1 MRSMRH
7 KLETVTAA
15 FLFLGCSATCVAQQ
29 AGSGFGIFEGHGDV
43 GVTPKPGSVE
53 YDSASGEYR
62 VTGGGANIWSTT
74 DAFQFAWNRLSGD
87 VTLTADVRLIGSGKV
102 NHRKAVFMIRQGLD
116 PVAMQRRV
124 GVCSAGSEP
133 LANHEHRNSGPP
145 RARRLKR

>member
-15 FLFLGCSATCVAQQ
+15 FLFLGCSATCIAQQ

-62 VTGGGANIWSTT
+62 VTGGGANNSNTA
-74 DAFQFAWNRLSGD
+74 DAFPFARNPHAGA
-87 VTLTADVRLIGSGKV
+87 VTLTAAVRL
-102 NHRKAVFMIRQGLD
+102 N
-116 PVAMQRRV
+116 
-124 GVCSAGSEP
+124 CSAE
-133 LANHEHRNSGPP
+133 EKQR
-145 RARRLKR
+145 K